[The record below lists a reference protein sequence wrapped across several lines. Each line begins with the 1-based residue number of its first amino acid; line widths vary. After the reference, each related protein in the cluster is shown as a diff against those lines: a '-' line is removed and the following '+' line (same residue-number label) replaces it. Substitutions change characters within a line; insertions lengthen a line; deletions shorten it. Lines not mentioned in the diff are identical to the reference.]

1 MKENGQCFQPHKLT
15 ATFYNKSSVSSS
27 VIPFAEKTS
36 LSRRNAPSNPGKLGK
51 TGTAAKSTRDS
62 TTGKL
67 FRRFKSKGVVADR
80 RLDGSAAIDVC
91 GVNHFYG
98 SGDARKQVL
107 FENHLQVQ
115 PGEIVIMTGQSGSGK
130 TTLLTL
136 IGTLRRVQEGQLHVL
151 GEPLHHARSAQIN
164 ALRKRLGFIFQAHNL
179 FGSLTALQ
187 NVRMALELQPGRLTR
202 AEQNK
207 RCEEMLTAVGLGERI
222 HYKPRGLSGGQK
234 QRVAVAR
241 GLVHQ
246 PDILLADEPTAALD
260 EESGRQVVTLFQ
272 REARER
278 GTAIVIVTHDNRILD
293 VADRIVKMD
302 FGKIARDTNLG
313 EAALLGEM
321 LHRCDLFTTVGV
333 STLTAIAR
341 NMKREEHSPGD
352 RIVTYGDVGDRF
364 YLIREGEV
372 TVRRPSMGDEERNVD
387 QPAQSQ
393 FNDTFSEVARLTE
406 GDFFGETALITGD
419 TRNAHV
425 DAVTDT
431 VTYSLNA
438 DTFKEVM
445 SQRKSIDEEVR
456 STLFSE

>member
-1 MKENGQCFQPHKLT
+1 MNRR
-15 ATFYNKSSVSSS
+15 
-27 VIPFAEKTS
+27 KT
-36 LSRRNAPSNPGKLGK
+36 LSRAGALTR
-51 TGTAAKSTRDS
+51 TAKDS
-62 TTGKL
+62 ATGKL
-67 FRRFKSKGVVADR
+67 FRRFKSKSVVADR

-91 GVNHFYG
+91 GVNHYYG

-136 IGTLRRVQEGQLHVL
+136 IGTLRRVQEGHLHVL
-151 GEPLHHARSAQIN
+151 GEPLHQARSAQIN

-179 FGSLTALQ
+179 FGSLTALE
-187 NVRMALELQPGRLTR
+187 NVRMALELQPGGASR
-202 AEQNK
+202 EQQNR
-207 RCEEMLTAVGLGERI
+207 RCEEMLQSVGLGDRI
-222 HYKPRGLSGGQK
+222 HYKPKNLSGGQK

-241 GLVHQ
+241 GLVHR

-272 REARER
+272 RQAREH

-321 LHRCDLFTTVGV
+321 LHRCDLFTSVGV
-333 STLTAIAR
+333 PTLTAIAHK
-341 NMKREEHSPGD
+341 MKREEHAPGD
-352 RIVTYGDVGDRF
+352 RIVTYGQVGDRF
-364 YLIREGEV
+364 YIIREGEV
-372 TVRRPSMGDEERNVD
+372 TVRRPTLTDVELGHMGAEKAAFDR
-387 QPAQSQ
+387 S
-393 FNDTFSEVARLTE
+393 FTEVARLSE
-406 GDFFGETALITGD
+406 GDFFGETALLTGD

-431 VTYSLNA
+431 VTYSL
-438 DTFKEVM
+438 DGETFRQVM
-445 SQRKSIDEEVR
+445 SQRKSLDEEVR

>member
-1 MKENGQCFQPHKLT
+1 M
-15 ATFYNKSSVSSS
+15 
-27 VIPFAEKTS
+27 
-36 LSRRNAPSNPGKLGK
+36 
-51 TGTAAKSTRDS
+51 RDS

-67 FRRFKSKGVVADR
+67 LRRFKSKSVEADR
-80 RLDGSAAIDVC
+80 LLDGSAAIDVC

-107 FENHLQVQ
+107 HDNHLQVQ

-151 GEPLHHARSAQIN
+151 GEPLHLARTSQIN
-164 ALRKRLGFIFQAHNL
+164 ALRMRLGFIFQAHNL
-179 FGSLTALQ
+179 FSSLTALQ
-187 NVRMALELQPGRLTR
+187 NVRMALELQPGRHSR
-202 AEQNK
+202 AEQNR
-207 RCEEMLTAVGLGERI
+207 RCEEMLTAVGLGDRI
-222 HYKPRGLSGGQK
+222 HYKPKGLSGGQK

-246 PDILLADEPTAALD
+246 PKILLADEPTAALD
-260 EESGRQVVTLFQ
+260 EKSGRDVVNLFQ

-321 LHRCDLFTTVGV
+321 LHRCDLFTNVSV
-333 STLTAIAR
+333 STLTSFAR
-341 NMKREEHSPGD
+341 KMKREEYLPGQ

-364 YLIREGEV
+364 YIIREGEV
-372 TVRRPSMGDEERNVD
+372 VVRRPPS
-387 QPAQSQ
+387 
-393 FNDTFSEVARLTE
+393 NDDGETLPESTKGFANSFTDVARLSE
-406 GDFFGETALITGD
+406 GDFFGETALLNNAP
-419 TRNAHV
+419 RNAHV
-425 DAVTDT
+425 DAVTES
-431 VTYSLNA
+431 VTYSLDA
-438 DTFKEVM
+438 ETFKEVM
-445 SQRKSIDEEVR
+445 SEQKSMTEEVR
-456 STLFSE
+456 SALFSE

>member
-1 MKENGQCFQPHKLT
+1 MN
-15 ATFYNKSSVSSS
+15 
-27 VIPFAEKTS
+27 
-36 LSRRNAPSNPGKLGK
+36 RRNQPPHTEKPAKLGK
-51 TGTAAKSTRDS
+51 PTELGKVAKTPTTAKSLRDS

-67 FRRFKSKGVVADR
+67 FRRFQSQGVVADR

-98 SGDARKQVL
+98 NGDARKQVL
-107 FENHLQVQ
+107 YDNHLQVQ

-136 IGTLRRVQEGQLHVL
+136 IGTLRRIQEGQLHVL
-151 GEPLHHARSAQIN
+151 GEPLHQARQAQIN
-164 ALRKRLGFIFQAHNL
+164 VLRRRLGFIFQAHNL
-179 FGSLTALQ
+179 FSSLTALQ
-187 NVRMALELQPGRLTR
+187 NVRMALELQPGRATR
-202 AEQNK
+202 AEQNR
-207 RCEEMLTAVGLGERI
+207 RCEEMLSQVGLGDRI
-222 HYKPRGLSGGQK
+222 HYKPKGLSGGQK

-241 GLVHQ
+241 GLVHR

-260 EESGRQVVTLFQ
+260 EESGRQVVTMFQ
-272 REARER
+272 RQAREH

-321 LHRCDLFTTVGV
+321 LHRCDLFTSVGV

-364 YLIREGEV
+364 YIIREGEV
-372 TVRRPSMGDEERNVD
+372 TVRRPSVADDEPTIVTDSEGRGGG
-387 QPAQSQ
+387 S
-393 FNDTFSEVARLTE
+393 FTEVARLTD

-431 VTYSLNA
+431 VTYSLDA
-438 DTFKEVM
+438 DTFGQVM

-456 STLFSE
+456 SSLFSE